1 MIFLYKEE
9 KMRKINSNMTI
20 IVMLI
25 ALFLNFA
32 NGQNVNFNFDNLNN
46 KSFRLKSFG
55 EFLEF
60 KKDQD
65 FPQPKAKID
74 NVISEKVKNDK
85 LDEYI
90 ISAIKY
96 SELNNS
102 KFITKNLKKLLH
114 CGNKQEKEVF
124 FNTNRET
131 YYFPKRII
139 SMQDELQS
147 GCENNPK
154 KSYTSVVCVEGHN
167 EEVCSEK
174 EVCATEPTC
183 GRVCNLASV
192 CVCSAVGIV
201 NVYAGVGCGIATY
214 EVCNWVCEMKE
225 TCKTIK
231 DCQKIFV
238 CDRYSLVS

>member
-1 MIFLYKEE
+1 
-9 KMRKINSNMTI
+9 MTI

-65 FPQPKAKID
+65 FPQPNAKID

-102 KFITKNLKKLLH
+102 TFITKNLKKLLH

-124 FNTNRET
+124 LTQIEKLIIFQKELFQCKMNFN
-131 YYFPKRII
+131 
-139 SMQDELQS
+139 L
-147 GCENNPK
+147 
-154 KSYTSVVCVEGHN
+154 VVKVILKNHTLLLF
-167 EEVCSEK
+167 
-174 EVCATEPTC
+174 A
-183 GRVCNLASV
+183 
-192 CVCSAVGIV
+192 
-201 NVYAGVGCGIATY
+201 
-214 EVCNWVCEMKE
+214 
-225 TCKTIK
+225 
-231 DCQKIFV
+231 
-238 CDRYSLVS
+238 